1 MAKKLGM
8 EDSIVR
14 YRGGGHIALRQGSP
28 CMQGVVGAYLF
39 NLAVPDAGFT
49 CPAAPISISAEAN

>member
-1 MAKKLGM
+1 MARKLGM

-14 YRGGGHIALRQGSP
+14 YRGGGHIALRQGSS

-39 NLAVPDAGFT
+39 TLAVPDEGFT
-49 CPAAPISISAEAN
+49 CPAEPISFSAEGN